1 MDFNLTD
8 IQQDFLKLA
17 HDFGEKKLAPTVT
30 ERDHKG
36 IYDKELIDEL
46 LSLGITGAYFE
57 EKYGG
62 SGDDGGDVLSY
73 ILAVEELAKYDA
85 GVAITLSA
93 TVSLCANPIWQ
104 FGTEAQKEKFLVP
117 LVEGT
122 KLGAFGLTE
131 PNAGTDASGQQTI
144 ATKND
149 DGTYTL
155 NGSKIFITNGGAA
168 DIYIVFAMTDKSK
181 GNHGITAFILEDG
194 TPGFT
199 YGKKEDKMGI
209 HTSQTMELVF
219 QDVKVPAENML
230 GEEGK
235 GFKIAMMTLDGGRIG
250 VAAQA
255 LGIAEAAL
263 ADAVEYSKQ
272 RVQFGKPLC
281 KFQSVSFK
289 LADMKMQI
297 EAARN
302 LVYKAACLKQEGK
315 PFTVDAAIAKRV
327 ASDVA
332 MRVSTEAVQ
341 IFGGYG
347 YSEEY
352 PVARHMRDAKITQI
366 YEGTNEVQL
375 MVTGGALLR

>member
-1 MDFNLTD
+1 MT
-8 IQQDFLKLA
+8 K
-17 HDFGEKKLAPTVT
+17 T
-30 ERDHKG
+30 
-36 IYDKELIDEL
+36 L
-46 LSLGITGAYFE
+46 LMNW
-57 EKYGG
+57 
-62 SGDDGGDVLSY
+62 
-73 ILAVEELAKYDA
+73 
-85 GVAITLSA
+85 SA

-131 PNAGTDASGQQTI
+131 PNAGTDASGQQTV
-144 ATKND
+144 AVKND

-168 DIYIVFAMTDKSK
+168 DIYIIFAMTDKSK

-194 TPGFT
+194 MPGFT
-199 YGKKEDKMGI
+199 FGKKEDKMGI

-230 GEEGK
+230 GEEDK

-281 KFQSVSFK
+281 IFMSASLKEMDWNSQSGLPNCTRCLEYST
-289 LADMKMQI
+289 ASAS
-297 EAARN
+297 AA
-302 LVYKAACLKQEGK
+302 
-315 PFTVDAAIAKRV
+315 
-327 ASDVA
+327 SA
-332 MRVSTEAVQ
+332 MPRA
-341 IFGGYG
+341 
-347 YSEEY
+347 
-352 PVARHMRDAKITQI
+352 
-366 YEGTNEVQL
+366 
-375 MVTGGALLR
+375 

>member
-17 HDFGEKKLAPTVT
+17 HDFGEKKLAPTIT

-36 IYDKELIDEL
+36 IYDKDLIDEL

-131 PNAGTDASGQQTI
+131 PNAGTDASGQQTV
-144 ATKND
+144 AVKND

-181 GNHGITAFILEDG
+181 GTKGISAFIVEKDF
-194 TPGFT
+194 PGFSI
-199 YGKKEDKMGI
+199 GKKEKKMGI
-209 HTSQTMELVF
+209 RGSATCELIF
-219 QDVKVPAENML
+219 ENCIVPAENLL
-230 GEEGK
+230 GQEGK
-235 GFKIAMMTLDGGRIG
+235 GFGIAMKTLDGGRIG
-250 VAAQA
+250 IASQA
-255 LGIAEAAL
+255 LGIAQGAMDETVRYL
-263 ADAVEYSKQ
+263 KERK
-272 RVQFGKPLC
+272 QFGRPLA
-281 KFQSVSFK
+281 KFQNMQFQ
-289 LADMKMQI
+289 LADMQTRI
-297 EAARN
+297 EASRL
-302 LVYKAACLKQEGK
+302 LVRKAAFKKDRKQNYSA
-315 PFTVDAAIAKRV
+315 DAAMAKLF
-327 ASDVA
+327 AAETA
-332 MRVSTEAVQ
+332 MEMTTKAVQ
-341 IFGGYG
+341 YHGGYG
-347 YSEEY
+347 YTREY
-352 PVARHMRDAKITQI
+352 PVERMMRDAKITEI
-366 YEGTNEVQL
+366 YEGTSEVQR
-375 MVTGGALLR
+375 MVIAGKLLK